1 MAYIWKIYD
10 STKDIF
16 TTSTFSTITGYKINM
31 QNSVVFLFVNSE
43 LYEQEIKEVF
53 QFTTVTNTEIVH

>member
-16 TTSTFSTITGYKINM
+16 TTSTFSTITGYKISM